1 MVVVIGKL
9 SHVGVYG
16 KVFTGKD
23 WLVSKLHL
31 LSFCADGTHVAVE
44 PSVSSPYP
52 VHGRPP
58 RLVSL
63 FCSMDSHAP
72 VACCSKVEQCLGL
85 AWGASALCWFL
96 LDHTEC

>member
-16 KVFTGKD
+16 KVFTVKN

-31 LSFCADGTHVAVE
+31 LSFCVDGTHVAVE

-52 VHGRPP
+52 VHGPSSQAGVP
-58 RLVSL
+58 LL
-63 FCSMDSHAP
+63 QHGQPCP
-72 VACCSKVEQCLGL
+72 CC
-85 AWGASALCWFL
+85 L
-96 LDHTEC
+96 L